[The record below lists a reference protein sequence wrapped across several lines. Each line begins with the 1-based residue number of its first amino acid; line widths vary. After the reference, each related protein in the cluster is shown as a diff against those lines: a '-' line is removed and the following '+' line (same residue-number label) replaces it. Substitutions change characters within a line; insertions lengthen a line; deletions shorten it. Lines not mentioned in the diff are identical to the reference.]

1 MVSAIILKFLVIF
14 LMSFL
19 FGVERQVSKKPVG
32 FGTFVFV
39 SVGSCALGIA
49 ALEIAPTN
57 PLPLLSAIVT
67 GIGFLGAGALIKS
80 TDKIYGFTSAASIW
94 VFSIIGLLVG
104 IGDYNTSL
112 ITYAIVW
119 IVILTDKYLESMG
132 SGTYNKKITI
142 ETKSIVD
149 KTKILEIFG
158 KRKVRM
164 IYLST
169 NRDKKRTIVTY
180 IVSLPR
186 KEIKEISDKLIGK
199 KWVHSFV
206 IE

>member
-1 MVSAIILKFLVIF
+1 MVSAIIFKFLVIF

-19 FGVERQVSKKPVG
+19 FGIERQVSKKPVG

-39 SVGSCALGIA
+39 STGSCALGIA
-49 ALEIAPTN
+49 ALEIAPAN

-94 VFSIIGLLVG
+94 VFAIIGLLVG
-104 IGDYNTSL
+104 IGDYKTSL
-112 ITYAIVW
+112 ITYTIVW
-119 IVILTDKYLESMG
+119 TVILTDKYLESMG

-142 ETKSIVD
+142 ETKKLVD
-149 KTKILEIFG
+149 KSEIVEIFNE
-158 KRKVRM
+158 RKLKL

-169 NRDKKRTIVTY
+169 NKKKKKTTVTY

-186 KEIKEISDKLIGK
+186 KEIKEISDKLIEK
-199 KWVHSFV
+199 KWVNSFI